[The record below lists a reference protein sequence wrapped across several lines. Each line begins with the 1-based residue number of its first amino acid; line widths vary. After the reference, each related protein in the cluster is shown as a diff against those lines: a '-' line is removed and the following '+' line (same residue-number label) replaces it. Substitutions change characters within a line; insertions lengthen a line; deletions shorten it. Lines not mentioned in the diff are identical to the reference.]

1 MPSWKMKAN
10 WVLNE
15 LTSEMNK
22 AKLSWDEC
30 PISPNELV
38 SLLSAVSQGMI
49 TRAQA
54 KQIQHGYFV
63 K

>member
-30 PISPNELV
+30 PIPPNELV

-49 TRAQA
+49 TRAKA